1 MGDQHQLYAPV
12 FESAFFGG
20 VGGDGTAL
28 TEGADLEPSGVDAAL
43 DEIPLYRVGAP
54 VRKL

>member
-28 TEGADLEPSGVDAAL
+28 TEGADLEPSEVDAAL